1 MTLSQ
6 PSTRTVVL
14 IIVILAALTCTLF
27 SVVCLGHDATVAAL
41 TITAILLSGV
51 GILMLTF
58 FITDKKSSRQPA
70 VILNTVRSNPHD
82 LFQLTDRPPLPSYPP
97 TFIPPFPIPPP
108 QIVLPDSTV
117 LIQPPPATNPPTY
130 DESADI
136 EDRRI
141 TDNSNA
147 PPAYNLTNFVS
158 DNNIAS
164 FSPPPYYSPPS
175 PFFGTS
181 VQTTTMYLSA
191 EEISDSPV
199 PTSPINPLRSNTIRA
214 PSPVRRHPARKP
226 RRQSPRQPKPQQTAV
241 VIEDEQSGASTST
254 AVPKTPTR
262 TPLPQMFIDCSKA
275 EPTLFTIN
283 GEESII

>member
-1 MTLSQ
+1 MASFQ
-6 PSTRTVVL
+6 PSTRIVTL

-27 SVVCLGHDATVAAL
+27 SLVCLGHDATIAAL
-41 TITAILLSGV
+41 TVTAIVLSGI
-51 GILMLTF
+51 GIIMLTF
-58 FITDKKSSRQPA
+58 FITDKKPCQSD
-70 VILNTVRSNPHD
+70 VVLNTVRSNFQHD
-82 LFQLTDRPPLPSYPP
+82 LQLTDRPPLPPYLPETP

-108 QIVLPDSTV
+108 QIIMESTNI
-117 LIQPPPATNPPTY
+117 LIQPPSVNNPPSY

-147 PPAYNLTNFVS
+147 PPAYNPTNFVS

-181 VQTTTMYLSA
+181 VQTSTMYLSA
-191 EEISDSPV
+191 EDMSESPT
-199 PTSPINPLRSNTIRA
+199 PTSPIHRIYIRA

-226 RRQSPRQPKPQQTAV
+226 RRQSPRVPKPQET
-241 VIEDEQSGASTST
+241 VIVMEQDNSEASTST
-254 AVPKTPTR
+254 SVPKTPTR

-275 EPTLFTIN
+275 EPALFTIN
-283 GEESII
+283 GGLWDN